1 MLNIIIFKI
10 FYISLMDV
18 LRGGASPALPRR
30 FYKIFYREYTIKK
43 VLNQCVCYP
52 LLFLLL
58 HYYNYTRLLI
68 LYYVFDLFILTMT
81 IPIIH
86 LSFSFAILP
95 PSLIH
100 LSFSFAILH
109 FSFAIHRP
117 SFFSE
122 PSNQSTNWISLL
134 AVDVFD

>member
-86 LSFSFAILP
+86 LSFSFAIL
-95 PSLIH
+95 
-100 LSFSFAILH
+100 H